1 MNLNILYQMIKEKKH
16 NLSLA
21 KELQSKFLDM
31 VNPQAIEY
39 EEYYLKCL
47 IKQYKEMGGKRN
59 VEI

>member
-1 MNLNILYQMIKEKKH
+1 MNLNILYEMIKEKKH

-39 EEYYLKCL
+39 EEYYLECL
-47 IKQYKEMGGKRN
+47 IKQYKDMGGKRN
-59 VEI
+59 VDL

>member
-16 NLSLA
+16 NLSQA

-31 VNPQAIEY
+31 VNPQVIEY
-39 EEYYLKCL
+39 EDYFLKCL

-59 VEI
+59 V

>member
-1 MNLNILYQMIKEKKH
+1 MNLSNLYQMIKEKKH
-16 NLSLA
+16 NLRQA

-31 VNPQAIEY
+31 VNPKAIEY